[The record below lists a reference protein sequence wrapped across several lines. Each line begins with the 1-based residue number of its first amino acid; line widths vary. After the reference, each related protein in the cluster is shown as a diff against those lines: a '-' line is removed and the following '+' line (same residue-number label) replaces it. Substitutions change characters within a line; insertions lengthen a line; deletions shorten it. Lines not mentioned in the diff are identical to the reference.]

1 MATNVKFKRSAIEG
15 KRPSISQLELGE
27 LALNTNDGR
36 VFTRKYNV
44 GIGSTVTL
52 LNVWTENIG
61 GGAYYT
67 EGNIGVGTTNPTA
80 KFEVSGTVKA
90 TDFDSLSDKNL
101 KQNIKP
107 IDSAL
112 EKIISINGVSFE
124 WKCNQEPSI
133 GVIAQEVENIFPEL
147 VNTEKYKS
155 VNYNGLVGVLIAA
168 VKELNAEVSE
178 LRAQIN
184 NNNLGEN
191 L

>member
-1 MATNVKFKRSAIEG
+1 MATPFKIKRSSVAG
-15 KRPSISQLELGE
+15 KRPSLEDLQLGE
-27 LALNTNDGR
+27 LALNFNDGR
-36 VFTRKYNV
+36 LFTRREAV
-44 GIGSTVTL
+44 GIGSTVSL

-61 GGAYYT
+61 GGAYYND
-67 EGNIGVGTTNPTA
+67 GNIGVGTTNPTA

>member
-1 MATNVKFKRSAIEG
+1 MATNIKFKRSAIEG